1 MNIKLLEIIFI
12 VVLDIKISNR
22 YRERCAGS
30 LPVVFYLFIL
40 DVCNVQ
46 WSEITI
52 VYQFE
57 KKKELYAI
65 NFPYLVRL
73 FNETFNSQISFK
85 ILEKDFS
92 RGKLRGKIML
102 QRVDK

>member
-1 MNIKLLEIIFI
+1 MIGDNHRVPI
-12 VVLDIKISNR
+12 
-22 YRERCAGS
+22 
-30 LPVVFYLFIL
+30 
-40 DVCNVQ
+40 
-46 WSEITI
+46 W
-52 VYQFE
+52 

-73 FNETFNSQISFK
+73 FNETFNCQISFK

-92 RGKLRGKIML
+92 REKLRGKIML